1 MEATNL
7 RISQHSGNDYNLLA
21 SRLSISF
28 KEKITISQDQYSYTW
43 LNFWAEVGGYIGLFL
58 GISLFHAADAVDFLI
73 RKIWMFIRS
82 YFNI

>member
-7 RISQHSGNDYNLLA
+7 RISEFSGYDYSLEA

-43 LNFWAEVGGYIGLFL
+43 LNFLAEVGGYIGLFL
-58 GISLFHAADAVDFLI
+58 GMSLFHAADLVDFLI
-73 RKIWMFIRS
+73 RKIWMFVRS